1 MQRLKQYLNYFF
13 FIALNFNPLLAI
25 CIIYDEVIGE
35 RKYKI
40 NTTDIEEINKLNIKD
55 VDTSNSN
62 EYMPSNFVLLEKV
75 FTELNKYK
83 HNKTFLDI
91 GCGKGRTLF
100 VAAHF
105 GFEMLTGVE
114 FIQAYC
120 NYIQTEI
127 TKIKPQFPSAS
138 FQISCLDATQY
149 TIPANVQT
157 LFFYNP
163 FNEKVMDKV
172 IQNILASLSKAKR
185 TLYIIYLSPVYQQKF
200 IDAGFEEIYYTVRF
214 NYLKASILRL
224 KEGQQGQV

>member
-13 FIALNFNPLLAI
+13 FIALNFSPLLAI

-40 NTTDIEEINKLNIKD
+40 NTTDIEEISKLKIKGI
-55 VDTSNSN
+55 DTSNSN
-62 EYMPSNFVLLEKV
+62 EYMPSNFILLEKV
-75 FTELNKYK
+75 FTELNQYQ

-105 GFEMLTGVE
+105 GFEKITGVE
-114 FIQAYC
+114 FMQTYC
-120 NYIQTEI
+120 NQVQAEI
-127 TKIKPQFPSAS
+127 AKIKPQFPSVS
-138 FQISCLDATQY
+138 FHITCLDATFY
-149 TIPANVQT
+149 TIPVDVQT
-157 LFFYNP
+157 IFFYNP

-172 IQNILASLSKAKR
+172 IQNIFESLSKAKR
-185 TLYIIYLSPVYQQKF
+185 TLYIIYLSPFYQQKF

-214 NYLKASILRL
+214 NYLKASILCL
-224 KEGQQGQV
+224 KESKQN